1 MKKNNNAASVTM
13 NDFAALYEKYG
24 PMVLRRCRFLL
35 KDEEKALD
43 AMQDVFVRILEK
55 RTSLSSVCSSLFY
68 TVATRVCLNKIRAD
82 KIRTGPSIENLVVEI
97 ADNNTANHE
106 EVADTSA
113 LLDVIF
119 AETKDDTKEMAV
131 LHYVDGYTLEETAKK
146 MNMSVS
152 GVRKRLSVLRK
163 KAIAC
168 VTMVMAVFSGF
179 LNTGRR

>member
-1 MKKNNNAASVTM
+1 MRKNNDAVSM

-55 RTSLSSVCSSLFY
+55 RTTLTSVCSSLFY
-68 TVATRVCLNKIRAD
+68 TVATRVCLNKIRSD
-82 KIRTGPSIENLVVEI
+82 KLRSGPSVENLVIEI
-97 ADNNTANHE
+97 ADNVTANHE
-106 EVADTSA
+106 DVADTSA

-119 AETKDDTKEMAV
+119 SETKEDTREMAV
-131 LHYVDGYTLEETAKK
+131 LHYVDGYTLEETAEK

-152 GVRKRLSVLRK
+152 GVRKRLSVLRT
-163 KAIAC
+163 KAVAC
-168 VTMVMAVFSGF
+168 VTMVMCVFSGF
-179 LNTGRR
+179 FNADRG

>member
-1 MKKNNNAASVTM
+1 MKKNNDAASVSM

-43 AMQDVFVRILEK
+43 AMQDVFVRIIEK
-55 RTSLSSVCSSLFY
+55 RTTLSSVCSSLFY
-68 TVATRVCLNKIRAD
+68 TVATRVCLNKIRSD

-97 ADNNTANHE
+97 ADNVTANHE

-113 LLDVIF
+113 LLDAIF

-131 LHYVDGYTLEETAKK
+131 LHYVDGYTLEETAEK

>member
-1 MKKNNNAASVTM
+1 MKKNSGAVSIE
-13 NDFAALYEKYG
+13 DFAALYEKYG

-35 KDEEKALD
+35 KDEDKALD

-55 RTSLSSVCSSLFY
+55 RTTLSSVCSSLFY

-97 ADNNTANHE
+97 ADNVTANHE
-106 EVADTSA
+106 EVTDTSA

-119 AETKDDTKEMAV
+119 SETKEDTREMAV
-131 LHYVDGYTLEETAKK
+131 LHYVDGYTLEETAEK

-152 GVRKRLSVLRK
+152 GVRKRLSVLRT
-163 KAIAC
+163 KALAC
-168 VTMVMAVFSGF
+168 VTMVMAAFSG
-179 LNTGRR
+179 LIGIGRR